1 MLVIMLKKVEVLQ
14 YRGRVVLWKIPVH
27 GYHCEVTFVFTS
39 YQFRS
44 EEFTKHLI
52 KKNKL
57 EILFKGLEMFRQEY
71 KKSSSGLCESC
82 VAVNNDDSRSWLK
95 WSCWCQFGS
104 YAECF
109 WLCSWSQRLR
119 AQRLKYISYF
129 LGQKHALSHPISALA
144 RVPGKH

>member
-1 MLVIMLKKVEVLQ
+1 M
-14 YRGRVVLWKIPVH
+14 H

-71 KKSSSGLCESC
+71 KKSS
-82 VAVNNDDSRSWLK
+82 
-95 WSCWCQFGS
+95 
-104 YAECF
+104 
-109 WLCSWSQRLR
+109 
-119 AQRLKYISYF
+119 
-129 LGQKHALSHPISALA
+129 LGFVSHVLLSIMMILGAD
-144 RVPGKH
+144 